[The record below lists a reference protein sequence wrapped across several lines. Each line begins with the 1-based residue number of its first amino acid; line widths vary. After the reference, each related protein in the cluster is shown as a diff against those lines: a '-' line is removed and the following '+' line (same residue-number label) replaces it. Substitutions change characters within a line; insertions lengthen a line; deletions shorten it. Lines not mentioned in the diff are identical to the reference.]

1 MPVRERTRKINLS
14 DEEPVRV
21 SRRRSARVT
30 LFGGVAKASDK
41 EDSPL
46 YAALKTYESTQIADP
61 FSQSYQVSSPLGV
74 NSVIA
79 PPFNPYALMR
89 LPNEN
94 NTLRQC
100 IDAMVINIEAM
111 GHRFEYVGPEGGEES
126 KEAQA
131 ELTRLEAL
139 TAQPN
144 GEYGLLEFRERVRRD
159 LETFGYRY
167 IEICRGTFNRQIVSI
182 YHVPAHSMRLTGM
195 DNEETEVSIWLP
207 RDGKMVMQKI
217 KRRFRR
223 YVQEVGSH
231 RTYFKEY
238 GDPRPIS
245 SKTGQITPGAAA
257 EDMATEIHFGTLYTP
272 GNLYGLPRW
281 INQLPAVLG
290 SRESEMTNLSF
301 FRDNAIP
308 AMAIMVSGGHLTA
321 DSIDEIEEHI
331 NAVRG
336 RQSSHRVMVLEA
348 EGSEKAA
355 GPDKSISAPKVEM
368 KSMLHDRQNDA
379 LFQEYDKNN
388 QTKVRSSFRIP
399 PIFIGRSEDM
409 TYACYDDKT
418 EVLTNKGW
426 QRYDQFKK
434 GTKVAAYDQSTGEV
448 KFEVPENGK
457 PFIYDFKG
465 ELFRIKNGNNDMAVT
480 PGHRML
486 FANYYRDNW
495 RVETVEHMVQ
505 SRMAVKNTATFE
517 SKEPLISF
525 EPPHE
530 LLKGGTLAPT
540 QAKVAPVS
548 ADLFLQFLGLFV
560 SEGCTIQDAQGCR
573 TTEIVIGQLRGD
585 KKAKGDV
592 LEQITACMQE
602 FEKAG
607 YTVRYNYPQSP
618 PTKPDMVYHTIR
630 HKGFRNWLRKNT
642 GTHAINK
649 RLPNEVMH
657 LPNGQM
663 RVLFDA
669 LMAGDGTYDIRQGR
683 TSMSYSTQSEVL
695 AGQVQEIAL
704 RLGYTAKIIE
714 GTRCLRVQMSEGRD
728 RVRVLKTDITREPYT
743 GKVWCFRVSTGLF
756 VTRRNGYVAIQGN
769 TAEASL
775 TMAEAQV
782 FGPERNKIDDL
793 FNQVVLSD
801 VEGRMPIYWKFR
813 SNPPRVSN
821 PKDVL
826 DALKTLDAL
835 GALTP
840 NVAIG
845 IANEMFDLNIETVK
859 EDWGDFPFEIVKMLA
874 QKGQLKGL
882 DSLIAAST
890 DALDAQGD
898 TAPADT
904 QVDPA
909 TGEEIKGLVKQALN
923 GLKGK
928 NNNVRKVSKTRK

>member
-1 MPVRERTRKINLS
+1 MPVRDRTRKINLS

-30 LFGGVAKASDK
+30 LFGGVAKASDR
-41 EDSPL
+41 EDSPV

-74 NSVIA
+74 NSIIA
-79 PPFNPYALMR
+79 PPFNPYALLR

-167 IEICRGTFNRQIVSI
+167 IEICRGAFNRQIVSI

-245 SKTGQITPGAAA
+245 SSTGMVIPGASSD
-257 EDMATEIHFGTLYTP
+257 ELATEIHFGTLYTP

-399 PIFIGRSEDM
+399 PIFIGRSEEL
-409 TYACYDDKT
+409 TYA
-418 EVLTNKGW
+418 
-426 QRYDQFKK
+426 
-434 GTKVAAYDQSTGEV
+434 
-448 KFEVPENGK
+448 
-457 PFIYDFKG
+457 
-465 ELFRIKNGNNDMAVT
+465 
-480 PGHRML
+480 
-486 FANYYRDNW
+486 
-495 RVETVEHMVQ
+495 
-505 SRMAVKNTATFE
+505 
-517 SKEPLISF
+517 
-525 EPPHE
+525 
-530 LLKGGTLAPT
+530 
-540 QAKVAPVS
+540 
-548 ADLFLQFLGLFV
+548 
-560 SEGCTIQDAQGCR
+560 
-573 TTEIVIGQLRGD
+573 
-585 KKAKGDV
+585 
-592 LEQITACMQE
+592 
-602 FEKAG
+602 
-607 YTVRYNYPQSP
+607 
-618 PTKPDMVYHTIR
+618 
-630 HKGFRNWLRKNT
+630 
-642 GTHAINK
+642 
-649 RLPNEVMH
+649 
-657 LPNGQM
+657 
-663 RVLFDA
+663 
-669 LMAGDGTYDIRQGR
+669 
-683 TSMSYSTQSEVL
+683 
-695 AGQVQEIAL
+695 
-704 RLGYTAKIIE
+704 
-714 GTRCLRVQMSEGRD
+714 
-728 RVRVLKTDITREPYT
+728 
-743 GKVWCFRVSTGLF
+743 
-756 VTRRNGYVAIQGN
+756 

-782 FGPERNKIDDL
+782 FGPERNKVDDL

-801 VEGRMPIYWKFR
+801 AEGRMPIYWKFR

-826 DALKTLDAL
+826 EALKTLDAL

-859 EDWGDFPFEIVKMLA
+859 EDWGDFPFELVKMLA

-882 DSLIAAST
+882 DALVDTAN
-890 DALDAQGD
+890 DALGD
-898 TAPADT
+898 QTDPQDQQ